1 MIKKTVPLIFK
12 LSLITI
18 VFNILLIIDFVIKN
32 YAGNNDFSSLV
43 LVLTLASAQL
53 IFLCRSVYKNNVTN
67 GEKSIK
73 KLTNVILFINWLDL
87 MFVVFAFIEGINAQ
101 QNPFTNINVIIP
113 WTIITLVVIS
123 IRYIHFKQ
131 VK

>member
-1 MIKKTVPLIFK
+1 MIKKTVPLIFS

-32 YAGNNDFSSLV
+32 YAGNSDFSSLV
-43 LVLTLASAQL
+43 IVLTLASAQL
-53 IFLCRSVYKNNVTN
+53 IFLSRSVYKNNVTN
-67 GEKSIK
+67 GAKSIK

-123 IRYIHFKQ
+123 IRYIHSKQ
-131 VK
+131 VE

>member
-1 MIKKTVPLIFK
+1 MIKKTVPLIFR

-32 YAGNNDFSSLV
+32 YAGNNDFSSLL

-67 GEKSIK
+67 GGKSIK
-73 KLTNVILFINWLDL
+73 KLTNIILFINWLDL

>member
-1 MIKKTVPLIFK
+1 MIKKTVPLIFS

-32 YAGNNDFSSLV
+32 YAGNSDFSSLV
-43 LVLTLASAQL
+43 IVLTLASAQL

-67 GEKSIK
+67 GVKSIK

>member
-1 MIKKTVPLIFK
+1 MIKKTVPLIFR

-53 IFLCRSVYKNNVTN
+53 IFLCRSVYKNHVTN
-67 GEKSIK
+67 GKKSIK
-73 KLTNVILFINWLDL
+73 KLTNIILFINWLDL

-113 WTIITLVVIS
+113 WTIITVVVIS

-131 VK
+131 EK

>member
-1 MIKKTVPLIFK
+1 MIKKTVPLIFS

-18 VFNILLIIDFVIKN
+18 IFNILLIIDFVIKN
-32 YAGNNDFSSLV
+32 YAGNSDFSSLV
-43 LVLTLASAQL
+43 IVLALASAQL

-67 GEKSIK
+67 GVKSIK

-123 IRYIHFKQ
+123 IRYIHSKQ
-131 VK
+131 VE

>member
-1 MIKKTVPLIFK
+1 MIKKTVPLIFR

-53 IFLCRSVYKNNVTN
+53 IFLCRSVYKNHVTS
-67 GEKSIK
+67 GKKSIK
-73 KLTNVILFINWLDL
+73 KLTNIILFINWLDL

-113 WTIITLVVIS
+113 WTIITVVVIS

-131 VK
+131 EK

>member
-1 MIKKTVPLIFK
+1 MIKKTVPLIFS

-32 YAGNNDFSSLV
+32 YAGNSDFSSLV
-43 LVLTLASAQL
+43 IVLTLASAQL
-53 IFLCRSVYKNNVTN
+53 IFLSRSVYKNNVTN
-67 GEKSIK
+67 GVKSIK

-123 IRYIHFKQ
+123 IRYIHSKQ
-131 VK
+131 VE

>member
-1 MIKKTVPLIFK
+1 MIKKTVPLIFS

-18 VFNILLIIDFVIKN
+18 IFNILLIIDFVIKN
-32 YAGNNDFSSLV
+32 YAGNSDFSSLV
-43 LVLTLASAQL
+43 IVLALASAQL

-67 GEKSIK
+67 GVKSIK

>member
-1 MIKKTVPLIFK
+1 MIKKTVPLILS

-32 YAGNNDFSSLV
+32 YAGNSDFSSLV
-43 LVLTLASAQL
+43 IVLTLASAQL

-67 GEKSIK
+67 GVKSIK

>member
-1 MIKKTVPLIFK
+1 MIKKTVPLIFS

-32 YAGNNDFSSLV
+32 YAGNDDFTSLV

-67 GEKSIK
+67 GVKSIK

>member
-1 MIKKTVPLIFK
+1 MIKKTVPLIFG

-18 VFNILLIIDFVIKN
+18 IFNILLIIDFVIKN
-32 YAGNNDFSSLV
+32 YAGNSDFSSLV
-43 LVLTLASAQL
+43 IVLTLASAQL

-67 GEKSIK
+67 GVKSIK

-87 MFVVFAFIEGINAQ
+87 MFVVFAFVEGINAQ

>member
-1 MIKKTVPLIFK
+1 MIKKTVPLIFS

-18 VFNILLIIDFVIKN
+18 VFNILLIIDFVIKD
-32 YAGNNDFSSLV
+32 YAGNSDFSSLV
-43 LVLTLASAQL
+43 IVLTLASAQL

-67 GEKSIK
+67 GAKSIK

-113 WTIITLVVIS
+113 WTIITWVVIS